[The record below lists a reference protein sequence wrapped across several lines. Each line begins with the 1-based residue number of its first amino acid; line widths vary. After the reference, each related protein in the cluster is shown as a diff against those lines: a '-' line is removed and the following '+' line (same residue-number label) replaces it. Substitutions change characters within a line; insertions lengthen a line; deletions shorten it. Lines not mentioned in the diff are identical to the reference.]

1 MTMFIQDV
9 FFTKQLLTAV
19 KFNNDDVYRRCI
31 LYKTIVNLPLNSAMM
46 MFIQDVF
53 FTKQLLIAVKFNN
66 DDVYTRCI
74 FYKSIVNC
82 C

>member
-1 MTMFIQDV
+1 MFIQDV

-19 KFNNDDVYRRCI
+19 
-31 LYKTIVNLPLNSAMM
+31 
-46 MFIQDVF
+46 IQGVF
-53 FTKQLLIAVKFNN
+53 FTNQLLTAVKFNN

-74 FYKSIVNC
+74 LYRTIVNC

>member
-1 MTMFIQDV
+1 MMFIQDV

-19 KFNNDDVYRRCI
+19 KFNNDDVYTRCI
-31 LYKTIVNLPLNSAMM
+31 LYKTIVNNNA
-46 MFIQDVF
+46 V
-53 FTKQLLIAVKFNN
+53 KLLTAVKFNN

-74 FYKSIVNC
+74 LYKTIVNC

>member
-1 MTMFIQDV
+1 MFIEDA
-9 FFTKQLLTAV
+9 FFTKQLLSAV
-19 KFNNDDVYRRCI
+19 KFSNDDIYTRCI
-31 LYKTIVNLPLNSAMM
+31 LY
-46 MFIQDVF
+46 
-53 FTKQLLIAVKFNN
+53 KQLLIAVKFNN

>member
-1 MTMFIQDV
+1 MMFIEDV

-19 KFNNDDVYRRCI
+19 KFNNDDVYTRCI
-31 LYKTIVNLPLNSAMM
+31 LYKTIV
-46 MFIQDVF
+46 
-53 FTKQLLIAVKFNN
+53 KAVKFNN

-74 FYKSIVNC
+74 LYKTIVNC

>member
-1 MTMFIQDV
+1 
-9 FFTKQLLTAV
+9 
-19 KFNNDDVYRRCI
+19 
-31 LYKTIVNLPLNSAMM
+31 MM

-53 FTKQLLIAVKFNN
+53 FTKQLLTQLFIQDVFFTKQLLTAAKFNN

-74 FYKSIVNC
+74 LYKTIVNC

>member
-1 MTMFIQDV
+1 MFIQDV

-19 KFNNDDVYRRCI
+19 KFNNDDVYTRCI
-31 LYKTIVNLPLNSAMM
+31 LCKTIVLLLSSTMM
-46 MFIQDVF
+46 IFIEDVF
-53 FTKQLLIAVKFNN
+53 FTKQLLTAVKFNN

-74 FYKSIVNC
+74 LYKTIVNC

>member
-1 MTMFIQDV
+1 MMMFIEDV

-19 KFNNDDVYRRCI
+19 KFNNDDVYTRCI
-31 LYKTIVNLPLNSAMM
+31 LYK
-46 MFIQDVF
+46 
-53 FTKQLLIAVKFNN
+53 KLLTTVKFNN

-74 FYKSIVNC
+74 LYKTIVNC